1 MSKGR
6 TPRKRRDD
14 AETAIAREP
23 EARGEALLPPAAAA
37 AQTSVQPVLGHV
49 VEALRFAAEAIVDLA
64 DAVADKIT
72 KQIDG
77 RRRS

>member
-23 EARGEALLPPAAAA
+23 EAPGEALLPPAPAI
-37 AQTSVQPVLGHV
+37 AQTPAQPVLVHV
-49 VEALRFAAEAIVDLA
+49 VEALRFAAGAIVDLA
-64 DAVADKIT
+64 DAVANAIAKR
-72 KQIDG
+72 IDG
-77 RRRS
+77 RGRS